1 MAAVSGAAFMYQGAV
16 VAYEGFVPSI
26 IKLVGIILL
35 AVWAF
40 IIAVLMWRNSSRQPV
55 AHPELAPQK

>member
-1 MAAVSGAAFMYQGAV
+1 MYQGAV